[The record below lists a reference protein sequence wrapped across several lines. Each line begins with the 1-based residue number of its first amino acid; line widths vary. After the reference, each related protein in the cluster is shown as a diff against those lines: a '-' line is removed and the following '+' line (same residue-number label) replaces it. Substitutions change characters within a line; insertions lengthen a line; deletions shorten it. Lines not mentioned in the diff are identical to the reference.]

1 MAAEIDPKTEALVR
15 QVHRELN
22 GLTRTSR
29 RANPTYG
36 LSFDSNG
43 AGKQLQQH
51 HREKDTRSEGAGAAG
66 GVVKRSR
73 TEKEGER
80 ERDRDRE
87 HERDK
92 GRGAV
97 GIGGH
102 RKRRSPQST
111 RQRQR
116 RVQGVDDSD
125 NAEFE
130 EEDGESDQPDDDEE
144 YESTRTSSTSE
155 ESELKSET
163 QACKRHRGGSSR
175 DGSKGDR
182 EGSRADRE
190 GGKQRE
196 REWQE
201 RERCYERERRRERDR
216 DQEHR
221 IACQTG
227 VSANPRSA
235 VPVRTDPVA
244 SAPKAEGAGPHQQ
257 GMQDVRDLERYRSH
271 VIAVQDR
278 EAGGVNDG
286 LATASEPEINRAV
299 ALQQQQL
306 LLEQLQQQMAEQ
318 HLSSLE
324 AAAAAASAAV
334 KEQAKTSGQV
344 ADQRLVKCFHAG
356 VRWGIKLS
364 RQALQTRSD
373 LATALND
380 AFAGEILSC
389 GRGETLYIVFLDAQ
403 GKTSEFPSLRGP
415 NGRGKDSATK
425 WRAMV
430 DRAVKIYV
438 RRS

>member
-36 LSFDSNG
+36 LSFDSNA

-51 HREKDTRSEGAGAAG
+51 HREKDTRSEGAGAVG

-73 TEKEGER
+73 AEKEGER
-80 ERDRDRE
+80 ERERDRE
-87 HERDK
+87 HERDN
-92 GRGAV
+92 GRSAV

-102 RKRRSPQST
+102 RKRTSPQST

-130 EEDGESDQPDDDEE
+130 EEEEGESDQSDDDE

-155 ESELKSET
+155 ESELESET

-182 EGSRADRE
+182 EGSRADQE
-190 GGKQRE
+190 GGKQRDRE
-196 REWQE
+196 RQE
-201 RERCYERERRRERDR
+201 REQRYERERRRERVQ
-216 DQEHR
+216 DQEQR
-221 IACQTG
+221 MACQTG
-227 VSANPRSA
+227 ASANPRSA
-235 VPVRTDPVA
+235 VPIRTDPAA
-244 SAPKAEGAGPHQQ
+244 SAPKAEGPGPHQQ
-257 GMQDVRDLERYRSH
+257 GMQNTRDLDRYRSH
-271 VIAVQDR
+271 AIAVQDR
-278 EAGGVNDG
+278 EAAGVNDG
-286 LATASEPEINRAV
+286 LATESEPEINRAV
-299 ALQQQQL
+299 ALQQQL

-334 KEQAKTSGQV
+334 KEQAKTTGQV